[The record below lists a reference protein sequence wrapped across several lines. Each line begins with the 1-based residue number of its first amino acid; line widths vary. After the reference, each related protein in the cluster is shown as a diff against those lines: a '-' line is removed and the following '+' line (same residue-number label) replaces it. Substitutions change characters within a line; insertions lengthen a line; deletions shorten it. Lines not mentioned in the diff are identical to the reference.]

1 MRIRI
6 CRPEGGED
14 DGFLEEIFSI
24 MLSTI
29 ALTKVIV
36 TTFTQS
42 KLLCTNFATF
52 CDADEAKSTFSYF
65 SCSEQHF
72 TFFTVVF

>member
-14 DGFLEEIFSI
+14 EVFLEEMFSI
-24 MLSTI
+24 ILSTM
-29 ALTKVIV
+29 ALTKLIV
-36 TTFTQS
+36 AIFTQS
-42 KLLCTNFATF
+42 KPLCTNFATF